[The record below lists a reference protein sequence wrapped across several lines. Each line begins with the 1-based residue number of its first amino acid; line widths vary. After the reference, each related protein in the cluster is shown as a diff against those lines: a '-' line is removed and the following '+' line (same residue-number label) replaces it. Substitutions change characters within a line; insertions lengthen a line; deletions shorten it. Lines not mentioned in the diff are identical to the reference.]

1 MLKLF
6 IRYASVGVVN
16 TLIHWLVFTA
26 IYMAGFTQSLSNLIA
41 FCSAVTFSF
50 FANAKWTFNSEA
62 TTQRYMMYVI
72 FMAMIAMAT
81 GWYAD
86 KTDISPIITL
96 ASFSMISLV
105 CGFIY
110 SRFIV
115 FRDRK

>member
-6 IRYASVGVVN
+6 VRYASVGVVN
-16 TLIHWLVFTA
+16 TLLHWVIFTA
-26 IYMAGFTQSLSNLIA
+26 IYMAGFSQSLSNLIA

-62 TTQRYMMYVI
+62 TTCRYMMYVV
-72 FMAMIAMAT
+72 FMGAVAAAT

-86 KTDISPIITL
+86 KTAIPPLITL
-96 ASFSMISLV
+96 ISFSMISLV

-115 FRDRK
+115 FRDKK